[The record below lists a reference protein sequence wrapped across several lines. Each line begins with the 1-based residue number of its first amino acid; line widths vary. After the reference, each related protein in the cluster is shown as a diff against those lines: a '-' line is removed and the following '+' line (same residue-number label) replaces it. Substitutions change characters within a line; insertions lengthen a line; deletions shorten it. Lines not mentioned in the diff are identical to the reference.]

1 MRVLLLCEG
10 KTDAI
15 LISYLLCKLSG
26 WIPVKSNKKEK
37 IKIIIDE
44 KNNESAYWYERG
56 EDRLL
61 IGGVGGKDNFSKFFK
76 DKLSNIILNYPRK
89 DSFDK
94 LIVIHDKDTDTI
106 DYIENKIKLSLK
118 PIATSIQ
125 NNQWVTNTFS
135 DSFGEKAE
143 IDILG
148 LIIPLENE
156 GALESVILTFLKEK
170 SPEKEI
176 EEYSERFVEEVKII
190 AKDFINKPR
199 MELKAKL
206 GVSFAV
212 LSPMKV
218 FTFIDELIKT
228 VKWEEYESIKN
239 VFSKILDL

>member
-1 MRVLLLCEG
+1 M
-10 KTDAI
+10 I
-15 LISYLLCKLSG
+15 
-26 WIPVKSNKKEK
+26 
-37 IKIIIDE
+37 
-44 KNNESAYWYERG
+44 
-56 EDRLL
+56 
-61 IGGVGGKDNFSKFFK
+61 
-76 DKLSNIILNYPRK
+76 NYPRK

-156 GALESVILTFLKEK
+156 GALESVILTSLKEK

-176 EEYSERFVEEVKII
+176 VEYSERFVEEVKII

-212 LSPMKV
+212 LSPMNV

-228 VKWEEYESIKN
+228 VKWEEYESIKK